1 MLRQLY
7 IGWIGLLIV
16 CFAAKGATIPAVL
29 IQNYSVK
36 DYKASCQNWDLS
48 VSYNG
53 FIYAANNSGL
63 LSFDGNNWQ
72 LHEMPDKSEL
82 YHVTYWRDTLYTKG
96 EESMGYWLR
105 DAFGLLHY
113 TPVDHLPPNVK
124 FEKPEVDFV
133 MPEAIQRLRPTAIA
147 AVGDLFFIGTAASG
161 LVITNKAGEVYHH
174 LTIDNQLQDNIV
186 RAICVQDNTL
196 AWIALDNGIT
206 RIEVDPPIAMLDKRQ
221 RIGKLEDA
229 VLRAGKLYIQTN
241 RGFYSRELEAD
252 ESFEP
257 IDAAVVAGLFP
268 TQQAAEGLVV
278 TDLFTDLS
286 SLQQFA
292 HSEDLY
298 ARGDDHY
305 WLTTQNEAGLFQL
318 KGGKGILKCRILF
331 TNYNLNLV
339 SNDRRFIPLN
349 DSLDLVSTMEGAL
362 LVHTRKLIAGSLGG
376 MTMPNCSRIHYIDKR
391 GTHAID
397 PHTQVITLPHHFQEL
412 SVYAGTTV
420 FTPNHQISYRLE
432 GVSDEWSEWQ
442 NEGVIKF
449 LQLPP
454 GEYQLVVRKYV
465 ARGPFPEF
473 RLKIEVRSAWYNT
486 LWAYL
491 LYALLLGVAMQVG
504 LRIRLANLK
513 RKEEAQREAERIAE
527 QQRLQQLKS
536 EMLEVELKNKSN
548 ELTLQTTALVKRNEA
563 IQSFLKELDEQ
574 KSTLGDRYPNKLYNR
589 LRKLMEDGLNNQAD
603 WLQFESYF
611 NNAHHN
617 FMERLRQRYADITMG
632 DLRLCCLLRMILS
645 TKEIAS
651 LLNVSVRAIEI
662 RRYRLR
668 KRLMLESDTNL
679 VDFLLKFGEE

>member
-16 CFAAKGATIPAVL
+16 CFAVKGATIPAVL

-36 DYKASCQNWDLS
+36 EYKASCQNWDLS

-72 LHEMPDKSEL
+72 LHQLPDKSEL
-82 YHVTYWRDTLYTKG
+82 YHVTYWRDTLYTQG
-96 EESMGYWLR
+96 EESLGFWLR
-105 DAFGLLHY
+105 DTFGQLHY
-113 TPVDHLPPNVK
+113 TPIDHLPPYVT
-124 FEKPEVDFV
+124 FEKPKVDFAV
-133 MPEAIQRLRPTAIA
+133 PEEIQRLKPTAVA
-147 AVGDLFFIGTAASG
+147 AVGELFFIGTVASG
-161 LVITNKAGEVYHH
+161 LFITDAEGQIFHH
-174 LTIDNQLQDNIV
+174 LTINNQLQDNIV

-196 AWIALDNGIT
+196 AWVALDNGIT
-206 RIEVDPPIAMLDKRQ
+206 RIEIDPPISMLDKRHH
-221 RIGKLEDA
+221 IGKLEDA
-229 VLRAGKLYIQTN
+229 LLHEGKLYIQTN
-241 RGFYSRELEAD
+241 RGYYRFDLQKDEL
-252 ESFEP
+252 FEP
-257 IDAAVVAGLFP
+257 VDATVVEGFFP
-268 TQQAAEGLVV
+268 TRQASEQLELSR
-278 TDLFTDLS
+278 LFTDRE
-286 SLQQFA
+286 SLQQFS
-292 HSEDLY
+292 HSEDIY

-305 WLTTQNEAGLFQL
+305 WLTTRNEAGLFQL

-331 TNYNLNLV
+331 TNYNLNMV
-339 SNDRRFIPLN
+339 SNGRRFMALN
-349 DSLDLVSTMEGAL
+349 DSLDLVSAMEGTL
-362 LVHTRKLIAGSLGG
+362 LINTRQLITGSLGG
-376 MTMPNCSRIHYIDKR
+376 LTVPNFSRIHYIDKR

-397 PHTQVITLPHHFQEL
+397 PHTQAISLPHNFKEL
-412 SVYAGTTV
+412 SVYVGTTV

-432 GVSDEWSEWQ
+432 GVSDEWSDWQ
-442 NEGVIKF
+442 NEGVMKF

-454 GEYQLVVRKYV
+454 GEYRLVVRKYV
-465 ARGPFPEF
+465 ARGPFPEV
-473 RLKIEVRSAWYNT
+473 RLTIEVRPAWYNT
-486 LWAYL
+486 LWAYFG
-491 LYALLLGVAMQVG
+491 YLLLIGIAIQVG
-504 LRIRLANLK
+504 LRVHVARLK
-513 RKEEAQREAERIAE
+513 RRAQAKLEAERFAE

-536 EMLEVELKNKSN
+536 EMLEAELKNKSN

-574 KSTLGDRYPNKLYNR
+574 KHTLGDRYPNKLYNR
-589 LRKLMEDGLNNQAD
+589 LRKLMEDGLNDQAD

-611 NNAHHN
+611 NSAHHN

-632 DLRLCCLLRMILS
+632 DLRLCCLLRMNLS

-668 KRLMLESDTNL
+668 KRLSLESDTNL